1 MLCLVV
7 LLSVAGS
14 ELAIAQ
20 ILKLQ
25 NPLIVNGERFT
36 NPVYDSHDASRLFIT
51 HKTGATGLPIDDLPY
66 ELQVRLGYNR
76 SNALAA
82 EEAHIKRQE
91 QAEVKSQADQ
101 EGMLEQA
108 TAAAT
113 KAEMVNRKAASMLQP
128 SSNEYDGGESS
139 RSAVAETVNSSP
151 TWAETQFVRGSM
163 GQWEPVQTLEPAMVP
178 AGFPEEWGGRPAGN
192 SSRAKRKQ
200 QEWDEQ
206 RALQIASQ
214 AGPEAVQAYIERS
227 DAAKVQQS
235 LQNIEFQQMQLQR
248 QLKQLER
255 QQQNRS
261 MLGW

>member
-163 GQWEPVQTLEPAMVP
+163 GRW
-178 AGFPEEWGGRPAGN
+178 FPLAFLKNGAEGLLAT
-192 SSRAKRKQ
+192 AA
-200 QEWDEQ
+200 EQ
-206 RALQIASQ
+206 RENSRSGTSSVRSKSLVRR
-214 AGPEAVQAYIERS
+214 GPKLCKPISSAVMPLRCSSPCKILNFSRCNFS
-227 DAAKVQQS
+227 GS
-235 LQNIEFQQMQLQR
+235 
-248 QLKQLER
+248 
-255 QQQNRS
+255 
-261 MLGW
+261 